1 MPILERWR
9 EVTHNGLGDDQQQAR
24 WRLAGLLSVTIV
36 LIDLVTKAMAY
47 AALDGSAPMLP
58 SNETVGFVLRINED
72 FARGGFGNALGGT
85 KVTDAGL
92 LAHLVSISGISA
104 MALPF
109 STPRRSLSGRIVFL
123 VLISVL
129 VIVTAE
135 RLEPFIT
142 LAYFSRHRTLVR
154 MLGGL
159 LPLWLLVRLTRN
171 RWVFCALVAAW
182 SGSVSNFVGSIALE
196 GRVIDF
202 IYVPGVARLV
212 GIFNLADVAVYL
224 GITGAWLLIFFV
236 FPVLGVLGRWVPG
249 LRRWVLTPISG

>member
-1 MPILERWR
+1 
-9 EVTHNGLGDDQQQAR
+9 
-24 WRLAGLLSVTIV
+24 
-36 LIDLVTKAMAY
+36 
-47 AALDGSAPMLP
+47 
-58 SNETVGFVLRINED
+58 
-72 FARGGFGNALGGT
+72 
-85 KVTDAGL
+85 
-92 LAHLVSISGISA
+92 

-202 IYVPGVARLV
+202 IYVPGVARLI